1 MLGCVPVQHAAW
13 VLRPAPV
20 GRLPGHL
27 MAGMGSVRSLSNQSI
42 LWCSCLV
49 SSVGSLL
56 SPPTSLR
63 MGIPPPW
70 AAFLS
75 FLLLLLWQLS
85 ARSWLWSVLFL
96 WSQLSCLNGSFST
109 FTHPGKSCWP
119 QWSEVCCKGS
129 PSRDTI
135 RCLHAGEWINP
146 RFSLF
151 SLASQSSDNRWEG
164 NTFILQESSLLHLLE
179 LWLEL
184 TFLNACLETF
194 LFSCKSLE
202 PLWQLCRKEIWRQPK
217 CTQRFSGTC
226 WKYGPCSHNPVCQTG
241 WITAPNALSLLC
253 SKWLYSGSHW
263 WCWLKFL

>member
-1 MLGCVPVQHAAW
+1 MLGVFC
-13 VLRPAPV
+13 RF
-20 GRLPGHL
+20 
-27 MAGMGSVRSLSNQSI
+27 S
-42 LWCSCLV
+42 
-49 SSVGSLL
+49 
-56 SPPTSLR
+56 
-63 MGIPPPW
+63 
-70 AAFLS
+70 
-75 FLLLLLWQLS
+75 
-85 ARSWLWSVLFL
+85 
-96 WSQLSCLNGSFST
+96 SFST
-109 FTHPGKSCWP
+109 NFSEDGNPSSLRSLLVSPSAAPLAAVCKELTLICAVSVVSVELSKREFLHFHAPWQIPLASSCGS